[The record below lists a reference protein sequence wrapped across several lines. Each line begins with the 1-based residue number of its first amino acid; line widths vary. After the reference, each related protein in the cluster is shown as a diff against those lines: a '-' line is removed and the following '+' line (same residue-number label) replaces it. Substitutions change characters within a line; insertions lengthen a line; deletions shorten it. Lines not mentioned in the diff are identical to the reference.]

1 MIMKVIINIKT
12 NMQKQVLIYKLEGVD
27 PQNGVDLFEIIPTLE
42 SLGLL
47 VKESGQICLA
57 TGELDI
63 KVKPFK
69 AGSFEIDLLL
79 KTAVGLLT
87 GSETSAL
94 INLITLIGFG
104 ITIIK
109 FVKGKVN
116 QFKIKDQK
124 ILYYNSEG
132 QEQEVNAETH
142 RFIQNENI
150 QKAIYGSVTI
160 PMKNI
165 SGVAGVSLQTE
176 YGDKKILTSPEDLQ
190 SFEEYNKTELDDDS
204 NKIENVTTLYI
215 KPERGSY
222 SGGERQYTFI
232 AGKDNKLY
240 PTTIQDEDFINK
252 LKGGEI
258 RLFHEDILYVR
269 LRTQQK
275 LSKRTGKIT
284 NEYFIE
290 KVLEYTSKKAM
301 DQQSLENMLQ

>member
-1 MIMKVIINIKT
+1 
-12 NMQKQVLIYKLEGVD
+12 
-27 PQNGVDLFEIIPTLE
+27 
-42 SLGLL
+42 
-47 VKESGQICLA
+47 
-57 TGELDI
+57 
-63 KVKPFK
+63 
-69 AGSFEIDLLL
+69 
-79 KTAVGLLT
+79 
-87 GSETSAL
+87 
-94 INLITLIGFG
+94 
-104 ITIIK
+104 
-109 FVKGKVN
+109 
-116 QFKIKDQK
+116 
-124 ILYYNSEG
+124 
-132 QEQEVNAETH
+132 
-142 RFIQNENI
+142 
-150 QKAIYGSVTI
+150 
-160 PMKNI
+160 MKNI

-252 LKGGEI
+252 LKVGEI

-301 DQQSLENMLQ
+301 DQQSLGNMLQ

>member
-1 MIMKVIINIKT
+1 MIIKVIINIKI

-47 VKESGQICLA
+47 VKESGQICLT

-79 KTAVGLLT
+79 KSAIDLLS
-87 GSETSAL
+87 GNKVAAL
-94 INLITLIGFG
+94 LNLITLIGIG
-104 ITIIK
+104 ITVIK
-109 FVKGKVN
+109 FVKGRVN
-116 QFKIKDQK
+116 QFKIKNRK

-132 QEQEVNAETH
+132 QEQEVDEEIH

-165 SGVAGVSLQTE
+165 SGITGVSLQTE
-176 YGDKKILTSPEDLQ
+176 NEDQRVLALPEDLQ

-222 SGGERQYTFI
+222 SGGEKQYTFI

-240 PTTIQDEDFINK
+240 PTTIQDEDFINR

-269 LRTQQK
+269 LRTKQK

-301 DQQSLENMLQ
+301 NQQSLESML